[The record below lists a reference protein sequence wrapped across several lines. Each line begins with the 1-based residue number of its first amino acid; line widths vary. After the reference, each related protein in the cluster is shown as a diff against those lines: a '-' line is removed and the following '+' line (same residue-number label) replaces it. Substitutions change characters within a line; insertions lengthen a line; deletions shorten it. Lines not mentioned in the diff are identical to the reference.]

1 MSEQVL
7 VKTEDIRL
15 IAKNIDTKREEI
27 NTIYKNEVLPVLNSS
42 EDCLKVSGLKYDDVS
57 NSFNNLFNSLDEH
70 LGKLSK
76 VLVEQIIYNIP

>member
-1 MSEQVL
+1 MSEQLL

-42 EDCLKVSGLKYDDVS
+42 VK
-57 NSFNNLFNSLDEH
+57 
-70 LGKLSK
+70 
-76 VLVEQIIYNIP
+76 I